1 MLLVLF
7 LAWFIIFWS
16 MMNGSETAGAKLYFI
31 AFIPYIVLVIFLI
44 TGLMQDGG
52 AEGFR
57 VRFFEFL
64 LIFQWQTFK
73 NFSKL
78 LFSKTESHTF
88 SNRINGRWGF

>member
-16 MMNGSETAGAKLYFI
+16 MMNGSETAGVKLYFI

-64 LIFQWQTFK
+64 PIF
-73 NFSKL
+73 
-78 LFSKTESHTF
+78 
-88 SNRINGRWGF
+88 